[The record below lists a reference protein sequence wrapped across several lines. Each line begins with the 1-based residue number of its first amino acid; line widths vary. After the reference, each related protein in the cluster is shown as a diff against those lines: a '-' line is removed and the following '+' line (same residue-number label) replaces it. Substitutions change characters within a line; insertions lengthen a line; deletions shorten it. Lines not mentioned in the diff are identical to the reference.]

1 MLPIRDENPSYVRP
15 LVSYSLIAINVMVFI
30 LESSSPELMSSLISG
45 YGFTPLAFIER
56 PLSNSY
62 RLITSIFL
70 HGGWIHLIGN
80 MLYLFIFGDN
90 VEAALGRINYLIF
103 YLFSGISANFAHMIA
118 SSFLGMPLD
127 LPAVGASGAISGIL
141 GAYLIFY
148 PRARIIT
155 VILLGYLVTLRPISA
170 KYFLIFWFILQ
181 LIPGTLGEAVGVAYW
196 AHIGGFLVGIVI
208 ALPYRFS
215 RRDRLGGHRFTGR

>member
-15 LVSYSLIAINVMVFI
+15 LISYSLIAINIVIFI
-30 LESSSPELMSSLISG
+30 LESSNPELMYSLISN
-45 YGFTPLAFIER
+45 YGFIPSAFMER
-56 PLSNSY
+56 PIPNSY

-103 YLFSGISANFAHMIA
+103 YLFSGISASLAHMIA
-118 SSFLGMPLD
+118 SRSLGMPLD

-148 PRARIIT
+148 PRAKIIT
-155 VILLGYLVTLRPISA
+155 VIFLGYLVTLRPISA

-181 LIPGTLGEAVGVAYW
+181 LIPGALGEAVGVAYW
-196 AHIGGFLVGIVI
+196 AHIGGFLMGMMI
-208 ALPYRFS
+208 AIPYRLT
-215 RRDRLGGHRFTGR
+215 RRDRFGGYRFTG